1 MDQKPPQIRHTM
13 MSATRVAPARPV
25 GRAAPVP
32 AARAAEARTFS
43 LTRETAVSYLW
54 AVVRLGMAWTFLWPF
69 FDKDVRT
76 RSSKHVGAGLD
87 QWRQSNQGIPQRVG
101 RRVLQLLPEHRRAR
115 AW

>member
-76 RSSKHVGAGLD
+76 CA
-87 QWRQSNQGIPQRVG
+87 QWRAVRGSRRSGRLCKPTQSI
-101 RRVLQLLPEHRRAR
+101 
-115 AW
+115 